1 MRDRPALSHRAP
13 GRQSWYTVDV
23 VVVTPH
29 LGKLGVLCV
38 EAPGPRGRRTWEI
51 PWAVPQAHE
60 ALDAAAR
67 RITRA
72 VAGLDAAWMEQV
84 GAFAET
90 ATHPSGASLS
100 VCFVSVTPSGANQ
113 QIARSA
119 GWKDSDDLPA
129 LGVRQEAM
137 VRAALDA
144 LRQRMD
150 YVPIP
155 FRLLPARFTLS
166 DLQQVY
172 ELLLGRPVHKASF
185 RRALHAAWLVEPID
199 EWRSEGRG
207 RPAQLFRYA
216 PRRRRRRPRGVR
228 LDLL

>member
-13 GRQSWYTVDV
+13 GRQQWYTVDV
-23 VVVTPH
+23 VVVTPY

-38 EAPGPRGRRTWEI
+38 EAPGRRGRRTREI

-60 ALDAAAR
+60 ALDAVAR

-72 VAGLDAAWMEQV
+72 VAGLDALWMEQV
-84 GAFAET
+84 GAFAGT
-90 ATHPSGASLS
+90 ANHPSGASLS
-100 VCFVSVTPSGANQ
+100 VCFVSVTPSGTSHE
-113 QIARSA
+113 IARSA
-119 GWKDSDDLPA
+119 GWRHCEDLPG
-129 LGVRQEAM
+129 LGARQDAM
-137 VRAALDA
+137 VRAALNA

-150 YVPIP
+150 YEPIP

-185 RRALHAAWLVEPID
+185 RRALHAAWLVEPTD

-228 LDLL
+228 FDLL